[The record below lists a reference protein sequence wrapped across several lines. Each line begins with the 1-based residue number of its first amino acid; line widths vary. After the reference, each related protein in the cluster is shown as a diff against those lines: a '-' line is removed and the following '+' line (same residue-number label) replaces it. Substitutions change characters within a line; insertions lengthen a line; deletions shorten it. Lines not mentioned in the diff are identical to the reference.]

1 MTTRLGNIGV
11 DPIPEREG
19 RGSWRTSV
27 QDNALDSIPFQL
39 CDRAYWAV
47 CASDADLAA
56 NNGKGRLLAERGA
69 KNLCGLFWVG
79 DQAYF
84 VLAQADEADG
94 AANQPPAMDE
104 PWQTLSER
112 ETQIAVLVSRGKGTK
127 QIAGFLRISEHT
139 VRSYM
144 RRIFAKLR
152 VSTRPAMVAHLMK
165 SSIVLADLTQ
175 AVPKEGER
183 R

>member
-11 DPIPEREG
+11 GSIPKMER
-19 RGSWRTSV
+19 RGSV
-27 QDNALDSIPFQL
+27 QDNALDSIPFQIG
-39 CDRAYWAV
+39 DRACWAV
-47 CASDADLAA
+47 RASDADLTAD
-56 NNGKGRLLAERGA
+56 NGKGRLFAERDA
-69 KNLCGLFWVG
+69 RNLCGWLCVG
-79 DQAYF
+79 DQTYL
-84 VLAQADEADG
+84 VLAQTDVVAGVADY
-94 AANQPPAMDE
+94 PPAMDE
-104 PWQTLSER
+104 PWETLSER

-175 AVPKEGER
+175 AARKEREGR
-183 R
+183 